1 MQNFKDWPVFVKISF
16 GVLLTAFVIA
26 GLVEIPKL
34 SSQPEATNDSS
45 QNIPKKLVN
54 IDIVIESESST
65 PLENVEIRFLF
76 KGAPEVRRTNTD
88 GFVQIEIPERTTVD
102 ITLSKE
108 GFKTAQ
114 YTINLENDP
123 NRTRVYRL
131 RSQK

>member
-1 MQNFKDWPVFVKISF
+1 MQNFKDWPVFVKIGF
-16 GVLLTAFVIA
+16 GVILTALVTA

-45 QNIPKKLVN
+45 QNTPKKLVS

-65 PLENVEIRFLF
+65 PLENVEIRFVF

-108 GFKTAQ
+108 GFKTAK

-131 RSQK
+131 RAQK